1 MQIACC
7 RLQQLLIEDQLDICK
22 RRGFLVR
29 ILKLI
34 EFSLLSQINPVRPLF
49 SGPATRG
56 WSQQSAA
63 NWQTVSAKRG
73 RGWQQTG
80 LRGENLHR
88 WLPGPRAAAVHLPP
102 ESTTQFCR
110 NPSIN
115 PICSTKEK
123 SYWVSN
129 GKHKENLDLR
139 HVSFKCWWGAKWSR
153 QYRQKERFVRD
164 QAWHEL
170 RSRPG
175 QTPLR
180 KFRSL
185 LQGISAGF
193 DLLALIYLRVI
204 DSQGGHEAL
213 KIEDDQKRTENIHQ
227 LAGAENAIL

>member
-1 MQIACC
+1 M
-7 RLQQLLIEDQLDICK
+7 
-22 RRGFLVR
+22 
-29 ILKLI
+29 
-34 EFSLLSQINPVRPLF
+34 
-49 SGPATRG
+49 
-56 WSQQSAA
+56 
-63 NWQTVSAKRG
+63 
-73 RGWQQTG
+73 
-80 LRGENLHR
+80 
-88 WLPGPRAAAVHLPP
+88 
-102 ESTTQFCR
+102 
-110 NPSIN
+110 
-115 PICSTKEK
+115 
-123 SYWVSN
+123 
-129 GKHKENLDLR
+129 
-139 HVSFKCWWGAKWSR
+139 
-153 QYRQKERFVRD
+153 RD